1 VSDPITSLTDRV
13 FRFGE
18 YELSERDGK
27 LRKHGIRIRLQ
38 DQPFQVLVELLQ
50 NALHIVT
57 REHLQQKLWSSDTFV
72 DFDVGLNTAIRKIR
86 QALADDADQ
95 PRYIETVAK
104 RGYVFLMPVSTSA
117 SVSQASPEYG
127 SSPEFSKRDGGQLQ
141 EEFWIAVLPFKYV
154 GANSELQA
162 LAESF
167 GEEIVAGLSRFSYL
181 RVITGNFTPQHF
193 QDPAETDA
201 RAVGKQFGARYVIE
215 GSIRASGAGLRIT
228 ARLADA
234 VTNVHLWAETYD
246 RIFPRDGF
254 FALLDDVIPRIVSTV
269 ADVHGILPH
278 NMGELIRNRDPEKLA
293 PYEAVLRSFTHF
305 QRVSAEDHAA
315 ARTALLRAVQQA
327 PGYADGWAMLSM
339 VVREEFNHGFNVLP
353 DILGRAL
360 AAAQRAV
367 EIAPSNHLAHHALA
381 TVQFFQGNRESFL
394 HSAERAIALNPMDGF
409 TAAYLGFLIAYNGG
423 WERGC
428 ELAARARKL
437 NPNHP
442 GWYWFPS
449 FFDAYRKKDYSGA
462 RNLALK
468 INMPGFWRTNLAL
481 AVAHAQLGEK
491 DAANNAVQELLLIR
505 PDFPVA
511 AREELAKWWQPELV
525 EHLVEGLC
533 KAGLE
538 VAPRTV

>member
-1 VSDPITSLTDRV
+1 MPEPTTSSANRV

-18 YELSERDGK
+18 FELSERDGK
-27 LRKHGIRIRLQ
+27 LRKNGIRVRLQ
-38 DQPFQVLVELLQ
+38 EQPFQVLLELLS
-50 NALHIVT
+50 NATHLVT

-95 PRYIETVAK
+95 PRYVETIAK
-104 RGYVFLMPVSTSA
+104 RGYVFLMPVSTS
-117 SVSQASPEYG
+117 VRLPQAPPEN
-127 SSPEFSKRDGGQLQ
+127 SSSLLKSSGGRFR
-141 EEFWIAVLPFKYV
+141 EEFWIAVLPFTYV
-154 GANSELQA
+154 GASPDLQA

-181 RVITGNFTPQHF
+181 RVTSRNFIPHN
-193 QDPAETDA
+193 AEGLCETDV
-201 RAVGKQFGARYVIE
+201 RAVGNQLGARYVIE
-215 GSIRASGAGLRIT
+215 GSVRASGTGLRIT
-228 ARLADA
+228 ARATDA
-234 VTNVHLWAETYD
+234 VSNAHLWAETYD
-246 RIFPRDGF
+246 RIFPPDGF

-269 ADVHGILPH
+269 ADVHGVLPH
-278 NMGELIRNRDPEKLA
+278 HMGELIRHRDPETLT

-315 ARTALLRAVQQA
+315 ARIALQRAVQQEPA
-327 PGYADGWAMLSM
+327 YADGWAMLSM

-360 AAAQRAV
+360 TAAQRAV
-367 EIAPSNHLAHHALA
+367 EISPSNHLAHHALA
-381 TVQFFQGNRESFL
+381 TVQFFRGDRASFL
-394 HSAERAIALNPMDGF
+394 NSAERAIVLNPMDGF

-428 ELAARARKL
+428 ELAARARQL

-462 RNLALK
+462 RDFALK
-468 INMPGFWRTNLAL
+468 VNMPRFWRTHLAL

-491 DAANNAVQELLLIR
+491 EPASKAVQQLLLIR
-505 PDFPVA
+505 PNFA
-511 AREELAKWWQPELV
+511 LAGYQELAKWWQPELV
-525 EHLVEGLC
+525 EHLVEGLH

-538 VAPRTV
+538 VVPQRA